1 MNWKTI
7 RYVLKYRHWPSRNQR
22 DFMSRDPRRRARVR
36 ALADKI
42 LAEIRDEEE
51 QQ

>member
-1 MNWKTI
+1 MIAII
-7 RYVLKYRHWPSRNQR
+7 RYLLKTRHWPSRNQR
-22 DFMSRDPRRRARVR
+22 DFLSRDPRRRARVR

-42 LAEIRDEEE
+42 LAGIREEEE